1 MSWRPASVLL
11 VLSAL
16 LNAFFIAGFVFR
28 GWIAPMA
35 FEHWMPPPPPPSGPR
50 PGVVE
55 FVANEAQLDDAQRQV
70 LRPVLD
76 QYIQARRE
84 RLRGM
89 QKLRD
94 QIGAEYRRSPIEPA
108 RLDPLIDQLG
118 ALRVE
123 QQRDTIRVLAQI
135 QAQLR
140 PDQQARMHEAMAE
153 RLGGPIWRPA
163 PGPQGRPS
171 GGPPGPP
178 PVGGSPRGGPPP
190 LGPPPVED

>member
-1 MSWRPASVLL
+1 MSWRPAYVLL

-16 LNAFFIAGFVFR
+16 LNTFFIAGFVFR

-35 FEHWMPPPPPPSGPR
+35 FEHRMPPPPPPGPR

-55 FVANEAQLDDAQRQV
+55 FVANEAELDDAQRQA

-84 RLRGM
+84 RLRGI

-94 QIGAEYRRSPIEPA
+94 EIGLEYRRTPIEPA

-118 ALRVE
+118 TLRVE
-123 QQRDTIRVLAQI
+123 QQRDTIRVLARI
-135 QAQLR
+135 QAELR
-140 PDQQARMHEAMAE
+140 PEQQVRMHDVMAE
-153 RLGGPIWRPA
+153 RLGGPVWRPA
-163 PGPQGRPS
+163 PGPQGHPPGGPS
-171 GGPPGPP
+171 GLPPA
-178 PVGGSPRGGPPP
+178 GGGPRGGPPP
-190 LGPPPVED
+190 GGPPPTED